1 MTRYLLV
8 SRSAE
13 YESRLRRL
21 LRARL
26 QVVPG
31 EYVTFGP
38 DSVLGQ
44 VEPSPRIALLGPLL
58 SYEETKSLI
67 GSLTERYP
75 GMGLI
80 VVREQRS
87 DLEDWVDG
95 MEIHAVLS
103 PEATDG
109 TTEALLARLD
119 DWLVASGRLHQITPQ
134 EIEAENR
141 REDIASVFAGFSP
154 VPEDGAGALPSMG
167 PRVGEHAE
175 VPPDVESEPVADP
188 AMQPETET
196 EPEPEPELVPEWVLP
211 PIGEGVRPEIIVVAA
226 PKGGQGK
233 TTTAM
238 NLAAGLA
245 EIHPNSVVLVDADV
259 QFGDIANALDLR
271 PQYSLSDVV
280 GVGDDEVAMKALLTR
295 HDDDFFVVA
304 APPSPELA
312 DAIPPDALA
321 RLLRRLATMFRFV
334 VVDTTPG
341 LGEHTLVALEQA
353 TDGVFVTNMTVPSL
367 RALRKEFELLVALN
381 LLPVNRHVV
390 LNFVEKNT
398 GLLPKDAER
407 ILGAPVDVEVPR
419 SLGVVHASNAGTPL
433 IHHDVRDPAARAI
446 RTVVQ
451 RIEPDAIP
459 TRKRIHRKARA
470 AQ

>member
-21 LRARL
+21 LRGRL
-26 QVVPG
+26 QTVPG

-38 DSVLGQ
+38 DSVVGQ
-44 VEPSPRIALLGPLL
+44 VERAPRIALLGPLL
-58 SYEETKSLI
+58 SYEETKA
-67 GSLTERYP
+67 LTALLGEKYA
-75 GMGLI
+75 GIGLI

-103 PEATDG
+103 PEASDS
-109 TTEALLARLD
+109 TTESLLARLD
-119 DWLVASGRLHQITPQ
+119 DWLTTSGRLPPVSDDDLAAEARGDDVARVFELLTPG
-134 EIEAENR
+134 
-141 REDIASVFAGFSP
+141 FAPDPS
-154 VPEDGAGALPSMG
+154 GA
-167 PRVGEHAE
+167 
-175 VPPDVESEPVADP
+175 PDVERVEAESAETAVEETP
-188 AMQPETET
+188 AAESSDAVESAEQ
-196 EPEPEPELVPEWVLP
+196 EWVLP
-211 PIGEGVRPEIIVVAA
+211 PIAEGVRSEIIVVAA

-233 TTTAM
+233 TTTAV
-238 NLAAGLA
+238 NLSAGLA

-271 PQYSLSDVV
+271 PQYSLADVV
-280 GVGDDEVAMKALLTR
+280 GVGNDEVAMKALLTR

-312 DAIPPDALA
+312 DQIPPDALA
-321 RLLRRLATMFRFV
+321 QLLRRLATMFRYV

-341 LGEHTLVALEQA
+341 LGEHTLVSLEQA
-353 TDGVFVTNMTVPSL
+353 TDGVFLTNMTVPSL
-367 RALRKEFELLVALN
+367 RALRKEFELLVALGMV
-381 LLPVNRHVV
+381 PGNRHVV
-390 LNFVEKNT
+390 LNFVEKST
-398 GLLPKDAER
+398 GILPKDAER

-419 SLGVVHASNAGTPL
+419 SLGVIHASNAGVPL

-446 RTVVQ
+446 RAVVQ
-451 RIEPDAIP
+451 RIEPEAVP

>member
-38 DSVLGQ
+38 DSVMGQ
-44 VEPSPRIALLGPLL
+44 VERSPRIALLGPLL
-58 SYEETKSLI
+58 SYEETKSLT
-67 GSLTERYP
+67 GALAETYP
-75 GMGLI
+75 GIGLI

-103 PEATDG
+103 PEAADG
-109 TTEALLARLD
+109 TTEALLTRLD
-119 DWLVASGRLHQITPQ
+119 DWLVASGRMSEIT
-134 EIEAENR
+134 AEEVAAEER
-141 REDIASVFAGFSP
+141 REEIAGVFALMSP
-154 VPEDGAGALPSMG
+154 AVEEDSTPSFLVDRPGPDRAGETA
-167 PRVGEHAE
+167 VE
-175 VPPDVESEPVADP
+175 PPLA
-188 AMQPETET
+188 
-196 EPEPEPELVPEWVLP
+196 EPEPEPEPEVEPEPEWVLP
-211 PIGEGVRPEIIVVAA
+211 PIGEGVRSEIIVVAA

-245 EIHPNSVVLVDADV
+245 EVHPNSVVLVDADV

-280 GVGDDEVAMKALLTR
+280 GVGEDEVAMKALLTR
-295 HDDDFFVVA
+295 HNDDFFVVA

-312 DAIPPDALA
+312 DQIPPAALA
-321 RLLRRLATMFRFV
+321 ALLRRLAGMFRFV

-341 LGEHTLVALEQA
+341 LGEHTLASLEEA

-381 LLPVNRHVV
+381 LLPVNRHIV

-407 ILGAPVDVEVPR
+407 ILGAQIDVEVPR